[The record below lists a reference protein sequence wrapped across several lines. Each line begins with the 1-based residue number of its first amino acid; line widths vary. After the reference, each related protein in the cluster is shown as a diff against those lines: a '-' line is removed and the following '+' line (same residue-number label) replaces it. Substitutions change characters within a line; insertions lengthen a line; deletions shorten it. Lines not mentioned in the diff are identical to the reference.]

1 MIFLLSKMILM
12 EHNLGFTT
20 MILLNSSKALAK
32 TFVALDAVMVLIA
45 QHMMIEQT
53 LANIAPILESM
64 PMNTL
69 QCTKKFLLQVML

>member
-20 MILLNSSKALAK
+20 MIMLNSSKALAK

-53 LANIAPILESM
+53 LANIPILESM